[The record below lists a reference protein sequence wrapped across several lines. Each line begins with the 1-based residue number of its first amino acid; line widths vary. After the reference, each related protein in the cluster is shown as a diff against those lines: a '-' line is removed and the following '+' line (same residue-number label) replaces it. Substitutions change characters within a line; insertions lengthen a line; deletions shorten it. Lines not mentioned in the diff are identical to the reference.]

1 VGVTVVVVVTTDFFD
16 RCGIH
21 TSFEPDFLHW
31 RFPEVDRFTKPTLV
45 HLLPALD
52 ASATVT
58 SAATTKDR
66 TTKKLLNLIITYPYF
81 IPIQLPSLIRIPLYD
96 NGMPVF

>member
-16 RCGIH
+16 RCGVH
-21 TSFEPDFLHW
+21 TIFRPDFLHW
-31 RFPEVDRFTKPTLV
+31 RFPELVRFTKPTLV
-45 HLLPALD
+45 HLLPALA

-58 SAATTKDR
+58 SATTTKDK
-66 TTKKLLNLIITYPYF
+66 TTKKLLNLTITYPYF